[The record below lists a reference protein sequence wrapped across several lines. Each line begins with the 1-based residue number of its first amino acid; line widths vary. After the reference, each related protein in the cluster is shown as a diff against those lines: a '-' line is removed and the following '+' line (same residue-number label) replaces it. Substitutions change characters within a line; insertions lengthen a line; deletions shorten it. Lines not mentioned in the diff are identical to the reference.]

1 MLSFDYARRGKRMTL
16 LFKKRS
22 NQEEEDKQLLV
33 KEIRKAHLEWLAAQM
48 RLDWVLEHDE
58 IDYAVYAMEAAEKK
72 YEMLLRQAK
81 KLNWDK
87 APFSVH
93 EPVDSSVPFLRTYH
107 F

>member
-1 MLSFDYARRGKRMTL
+1 MGL
-16 LFKKRS
+16 LFKR
-22 NQEEEDKQLLV
+22 QPDREEEDKQLLV
-33 KEIRKAHLEWLAAQM
+33 KEIRKAQLEWLAAHM
-48 RLDWVLEHDE
+48 RLDWVVEHDE

-81 KLNWDK
+81 KLNWEK

-93 EPVDSSVPFLRTYH
+93 EPIDSSVPFLRTYH